1 MEVLAFIIFLVSYLV
16 AIAGIILPALPG
28 VPIAAGGAVIA
39 AWITG
44 FVTLGPWPL
53 LLVVALALLSV
64 ILDYLA
70 GIMGAKRYGASRAGV
85 WGSVIGGL
93 IGLFFF
99 PPLGFLFGALIG
111 AVAFELLNAR
121 TFPDALRAGFGV
133 FVGTLGGILARVVI
147 LITMG
152 IIVFPRLL

>member
-1 MEVLAFIIFLVSYLV
+1 MEILAFVIFLVSYLV
-16 AIAGIILPALPG
+16 ALAGIVLPALPG

-44 FVTLGPWPL
+44 FVTLGTWPL
-53 LLVVALALLSV
+53 FLVVALALLSV
-64 ILDYLA
+64 VLDYLA
-70 GIMGAKRYGASRAGV
+70 GVMGAKRYGASRAGV
-85 WGSVIGGL
+85 WGSIIGGL
-93 IGLFFF
+93 IGLFF
-99 PPLGFLFGALIG
+99 PPLGFLFGALLG

-121 TFPDALRAGFGV
+121 TLPDALRAGFGV